1 MGYKLKYDRQSKK
14 DAELL
19 EQAGLKK
26 NAVELLEILKNNPY
40 QKPPRF
46 EKLQGDFRGSFSRR
60 INKKH
65 RLIYDILPNAEGL
78 KDENGIP
85 YQGIVKVIRMWSHY
99 EE

>member
-1 MGYKLKYDRQSKK
+1 MGYKLKYDRQAKK

-46 EKLQGDFRGSFSRR
+46 EKLQGGF
-60 INKKH
+60 
-65 RLIYDILPNAEGL
+65 
-78 KDENGIP
+78 
-85 YQGIVKVIRMWSHY
+85 
-99 EE
+99 